1 MFMRSGLT
9 REELKAIWL
18 LSDLDR
24 DNKLTIIEFAIATHL
39 IMCKTK
45 KDLPIPST
53 LPGELHPS
61 SLSPAKGGQ
70 PPQQQAPPPP
80 AAPQQQQ
87 GWTTF

>member
-45 KDLPIPST
+45 KGLAIPAT

-61 SLSPAKGGQ
+61 SLSPGQAGGQ
-70 PPQQQAPPPP
+70 SPPQQQG
-80 AAPQQQQ
+80 
-87 GWTTF
+87 GWTTFN